1 MSKDESLPL
10 IQTKNTLSSTKKL
23 PEIQHDSTIT
33 NESTMNF
40 ARLKMT
46 MLVSKMRK
54 SNSTQEILF
63 TSKSNFPNSPTTS
76 FLFNGKYTIEKNEE
90 IEKDKNNYFIEESL
104 YKLNYLNK
112 FRKIKTNLYKKKFY
126 NNIKIKKIEELED
139 KLENIK
145 DNKENENNENQENNE
160 DKNENNEEENEENN
174 KKIDFKQ
181 NIWDSEI
188 NLKNAENFDIG
199 GENDSESGEENI
211 SETNNCNNHENN
223 DLDNNKGNFGIKNNH
238 RKSLYLTDINS
249 NSINE
254 TNISTI
260 IQNNSNINKNK
271 YNFKNIKLSKDKNPF
286 NFTKYSSLDNISRFH
301 KLYRNFKNLCRK
313 HYINEKSPSFAFIKS
328 CEKEKIICNP
338 LGLFK
343 RKGDENILEMNNQHS
358 GDRYINCLSS
368 GLRYAKHLNT
378 LEMSNNHLTNF
389 GVEKL
394 FSNIKQNDNF
404 VKNLFKLNLSNNN
417 IGERGVENLINFIED
432 KSCQLENINIEGNN
446 LGDNN
451 INRLCLSIGL
461 NIWSRINYFNAGKN
475 KITKNSEKGL
485 LCLTE
490 KCTELVVLILRNNQ
504 INNNLGAK
512 LMINLKNLYSLKVL
526 DLSWNLIGDHLIY
539 PLLFEEAVNC
549 NPSPTNLYNN
559 FELDKIKKY
568 MKMNFS
574 KNPLLPKIDKAS
586 QGKSSKS
593 KEKNISNE
601 IIPEIKSVKVPK
613 RNPSNFAIE
622 FSNYIKN
629 YLCPLVHLNISHNN
643 LSYEDCKLISEESKN
658 NRSIL
663 GFHVDGNEM
672 RINPLGFIHPIKKE
686 DKMHNFYSKSQISYD
701 MENFKGI
708 PKILTSPLNKM
719 RGGNNCWICQCWR
732 EVEFILDLKIK
743 DIKPKYLLVKI
754 HLDFEN
760 FEPCD
765 MIYKKKCFRLIR
777 MCPPGIVKFFYTL
790 DGNPVKNCYKEYNY
804 KIKEFENPIKYTF
817 DENYIEQYNSTKAMI
832 SNTMNQNDNINITN
846 YENYVYFQEDI
857 RDNEDKL
864 ISKTIVVKNYGIR
877 NILPNNN
884 VITPDY
890 QSTLKYSV
898 PRPENTLSRTQI
910 PWKFEDSIWFNCNY
924 NYEGETDEI
933 IEKIFEFDF
942 NRGNYDLTFIK
953 QSELISTM
961 ELLKKNYRNI
971 INCYITLSSY
981 SGSNLWQ
988 ITSNIIIDWLKDKCD
1003 FFDERYHSQNMIKV
1017 IDEIYFIRKDK
1028 EDRTKYKT
1036 FPSNK
1041 YNLIRHTFLSLLIDL
1056 SIDKYINVIGM
1067 TNSPFDSL
1075 KYAMDNNFL
1084 KGIQGYDHH
1093 LWRKEKYY
1101 NEEIDNY
1108 IKAFLPL
1115 LDGLYHTFSKKE
1127 KEKENKKENEGKGV
1141 EEKKEIKNKKENDK
1155 GYEEK
1160 MNQKDFNNFTLTFV
1174 DHIDYQ
1180 ITETPYIFHISKKL
1194 QIDEITNED
1203 FLYLN
1208 LIEFC
1213 EALFRVIDIISP
1225 PPPEDNYEDWPIEK
1239 RKEQLLIEKIEN
1251 IMPQLYKKIDHPK
1264 FNNMRDKFISPLKDQ
1279 ITSLYV
1285 IDIKSNSF
1293 YNGYENYYKKE
1304 NHI

>member
-1 MSKDESLPL
+1 MNKDESLPL

-23 PEIQHDSTIT
+23 PEVQHNSTTIT
-33 NESTMNF
+33 KESIMNF
-40 ARLKMT
+40 ARLKMK
-46 MLVSKMRK
+46 MLASKMRK
-54 SNSTQEILF
+54 SNSTYDILF
-63 TSKSNFPNSPTTS
+63 TPKSNFPNIP
-76 FLFNGKYTIEKNEE
+76 LEKNEE
-90 IEKDKNNYFIEESL
+90 IRKDKNNYFIEESM
-104 YKLNYLNK
+104 YKLNYINRFK
-112 FRKIKTNLYKKKFY
+112 KIKTKLYKKKFY

-139 KLENIK
+139 KLENLK
-145 DNKENENNENQENNE
+145 DNKENENNENQESNDGKKE
-160 DKNENNEEENEENN
+160 IDEEEIEESD
-174 KKIDFKQ
+174 KKINYFKH

-188 NLKNAENFDIG
+188 NLNNADNYDIG

-211 SETNNCNNHENN
+211 SEKNNYNIPENN
-223 DLDNNKGNFGIKNNH
+223 ELDYNKENIGIKNKN

-249 NSINE
+249 NSANE

-271 YNFKNIKLSKDKNPF
+271 YNLKKMKLSKDKNPF

-328 CEKEKIICNP
+328 CEKEKIVCNP

-343 RKGDENILEMNNQHS
+343 RKGGENILEMNNQHS

-368 GLRYAKHLNT
+368 GLRYVTHLNT

-394 FSNIKQNDNF
+394 FYNIKQNDNF
-404 VKNLFKLNLSNNN
+404 VKNLFKLNLSNND
-417 IGERGVENLINFIED
+417 IGEKGVENLINFIED

-451 INRLCLSIGL
+451 INKLCMSIGS

-485 LCLTE
+485 LFLTE

-504 INNNLGAK
+504 INNILGAK
-512 LMINLKNLYSLKVL
+512 LIINLKNLYSLKVF
-526 DLSWNLIGDHLIY
+526 DISWNLIGNHLIY
-539 PLLFEEAVNC
+539 PLLFEEAVNF
-549 NPSPTNLYNN
+549 NPSPKNLYNN
-559 FELDKIKKY
+559 FELDKIKKN
-568 MKMNFS
+568 MKMNFN
-574 KNPLLPKIDKAS
+574 KNPLLPKIEKVS

-593 KEKNISNE
+593 KDKNITNE
-601 IIPEIKSVKVPK
+601 KIFEIKSVKVPK

-643 LSYEDCKLISEESKN
+643 LSYEDCQLISEESIN

-672 RINPLGFIHPIKKE
+672 KIDPLGFLHPIKKE
-686 DKMHNFYSKSQISYD
+686 DKIHNFYSKSQLSYE

-708 PKILTSPLNKM
+708 PKIIASPLNKM

-732 EVEFILDLKIK
+732 ETEFILDLKIK
-743 DIKPKYLLVKI
+743 DLKPKYLLVKI

-777 MCPPGIVKFFYTL
+777 MCPPGIIKFFYTL

-804 KIKEFENPIKYTF
+804 KIKEFEKPIKYTF
-817 DENYIEQYNSTKAMI
+817 KENYIEQYNKTKEMLL
-832 SNTMNQNDNINITN
+832 NKMNQSGNINITN
-846 YENYVYFQEDI
+846 YDNYVYFQEDI

-864 ISKTIVVKNYGIR
+864 ISKTISIKNYGIR

-884 VITPDY
+884 VITQDY
-890 QSTLKYSV
+890 QSTLKYSI
-898 PRPENTLSRTQI
+898 PRPENTSSNRTQI

-924 NYEGETDEI
+924 NFEGETDEI

-953 QSELISTM
+953 QSEFMSAM
-961 ELLKKNYRNI
+961 ELLKMNYKNI
-971 INCYITLSSY
+971 INCYIALSSY

-988 ITSNIIIDWLKDKCD
+988 ITSNIIIDWLKDKCN
-1003 FFDERYHSQNMIKV
+1003 FFDDRYHSQNMIKV
-1017 IDEIYFIRKDK
+1017 IDEIYFIRRDK
-1028 EDRTKYKT
+1028 EDRIRYKT

-1041 YNLIRHTFLSLLIDL
+1041 YNLIRHTFLSLLINL
-1056 SIDKYINVIGM
+1056 SIDKYINALRM

-1075 KYAMDNNFL
+1075 KYAMENNFL
-1084 KGIQGYDHH
+1084 KGIQGYDNH
-1093 LWRKEKYY
+1093 LWRKQKYY

-1127 KEKENKKENEGKGV
+1127 KENKKENEKTNIK
-1141 EEKKEIKNKKENDK
+1141 EKNNKDKKEIDK

-1160 MNQKDFNNFTLTFV
+1160 MTQKDFNNFTLTFV

-1180 ITETPYIFHISKKL
+1180 ITETPYIFHISKQL
-1194 QIDEITNED
+1194 QIDEITNDD

-1213 EALFRVIDIISP
+1213 EALFRVIDILSP
-1225 PPPEDNYEDWPIEK
+1225 PPPEDKIEDWPIEK

-1264 FNNMRDKFISPLKDQ
+1264 FNNIRDKFISPLKDQ

-1293 YNGYENYYKKE
+1293 FSGYEKYYKKE